1 MADPKHLV
9 RTKSLG
15 PGDYLHVSHPLNPA
29 SEIRMCRLGDR
40 VGMLRAH
47 LSITRIPPGKESFL
61 PHAHA
66 TQEEFV
72 FVLEGRG
79 VAIVGDAQ
87 VEIGPGDYL
96 GFPCDGTVHHLKNT
110 GETDLVTL
118 MGGERTATEVS
129 RFPTV
134 GKVGVFTLDRV
145 AFFDE
150 ASATVLPRT
159 AWRAK
164 T

>member
-9 RTKSLG
+9 RTQSLG
-15 PGDYLHVSHPLNPA
+15 PGDYFHVSHPLNPA

-40 VGMLRAH
+40 AGMQRAH

-66 TQEEFV
+66 NQEEFV
-72 FVLEGRG
+72 LVLEGHG
-79 VAIVGDAQ
+79 VAQVGDAV

-96 GFPCDGTVHHLKNT
+96 GFPCDGTVHHIRNT
-110 GETDLVTL
+110 RETELVAL

-134 GKVGVFTLDRV
+134 GKVGIFAEGRV
-145 AFFDE
+145 TFFDE
-150 ASATVLPRT
+150 ASATVLPVS